1 MPLTSRWKIFSIL
14 SAMYVLAYF
23 YRVSMAVAA
32 RDLAADLGL
41 AATELGILSGAFF
54 YAFAF
59 SQIPLGPLLDR
70 FGGRVIIS
78 VMGLFTTAGSF
89 VFAMAD
95 TYATALCGRVLMGA
109 GSACVL
115 MGALKVFGNWYS
127 AREFATISGLIVAV
141 GNVGNLGATA
151 PLAAA
156 ISIYGWR
163 QPFLAVGVAQ
173 AATVLVMYLVV
184 RDHPAGTAAPA
195 PLHHERLGLIGGWRA
210 VFSTGSF
217 WLLSLLSF
225 FWYATYMA
233 VQGMWGGPYLMEAL
247 RLSRKETGTLLMCT
261 SIGFILGCLVI
272 GRISTS
278 VIRSRK
284 WTLVIGQTLLLALMT
299 LLLGPI
305 ERLAYPL
312 LPLIFLMIGLAVS
325 SGVTIYPM
333 IREMFPSSITA
344 TAMTAVNFFVLM
356 GAATV
361 QQLMGIIIERHLPG
375 KAGYPPAAYH
385 EAFLVPVAGLAAALV
400 AFLFIRDTAPAE
412 K

>member
-1 MPLTSRWKIFSIL
+1 MIPTGRWKIFSIL

-32 RDLAADLGL
+32 RDLAIDLRL
-41 AATELGILSGAFF
+41 SAAQLGVLSGAFF

-59 SQIPLGPLLDR
+59 AQIPLGPLLDR
-70 FGGRVIIS
+70 FGGRTIIS
-78 VMGLFTTAGSF
+78 IMGIFTTAGSV
-89 VFAMAD
+89 VFALAD
-95 TYATALCGRVLMGA
+95 SYPPALCGRILLGA

-141 GNVGNLGATA
+141 GNLGNLGATA

-156 ISIYGWR
+156 ISLFGWR
-163 QPFLAVGVAQ
+163 QPFLATGLVQ
-173 AATVLVMYLVV
+173 AATVLILYLTV
-184 RDHPAGTAAPA
+184 RDHPSGTAASESP
-195 PLHHERLGLIGGWRA
+195 HHERFGLIAGWRA
-210 VFSTGSF
+210 VFSTPSF

-225 FWYATYMA
+225 FWYAAYMA

-247 RLSRKETGTLLMCT
+247 HLSRKEAGTLLMCT

-272 GRISTS
+272 GRISTN
-278 VIRSRK
+278 ILRSRK
-284 WTLVIGQTLLLALMT
+284 WTLVLGQALLLALMT
-299 LLLGPI
+299 LLLGPL
-305 ERLAYPL
+305 ETAAPFL
-312 LPLIFLMIGLAVS
+312 LPVIFLVMGLAVS

-333 IREMFPSSITA
+333 IREMFPSGITA

-361 QQLMGIIIERHLPG
+361 QQLMGVIIEKHLRG
-375 KAGYPPAAYH
+375 ETGYPPAAYH
-385 EAFLVPVAGLAAALV
+385 DAFLVPVAGLAVALA
-400 AFLFIRDTAPAE
+400 AFLFIRDTGPAD